1 MPDQDLERPPSLWP
15 WLIGGVIA
23 LFVIGAVIG
32 SIVHAVFQLL
42 LFAAV
47 IALIVWGV
55 TRLLGGGR
63 RR

>member
-1 MPDQDLERPPSLWP
+1 VPDQDLERPPSLWP